1 MATTHPSLAALVR
14 RQIEAHYPYA
24 ACDDCLAVLLF
35 ASSAQEVR
43 EESIVVARIDGFTR
57 RRRVCYRCRR
67 AVEMTA
73 QE

>member
-35 ASSAQEVR
+35 ASAQEVR
-43 EESIVVARIDGFTR
+43 EESIVVARMASRADV
-57 RRRVCYRCRR
+57 VCATGADAPSR
-67 AVEMTA
+67 
-73 QE
+73 